1 MGKRLGAGRRDP
13 ARMLMLG
20 GCAGGRDDRLLEP
33 AGSVE
38 VVARPDQP
46 DGGRGGVA
54 VAAVEIAPDCLDQAS
69 IGGLIVRQRI
79 AWLLPAEQAARQGV
93 VPGPPPRE
101 RLKDLATRPRPATR
115 PPGPL

>member
-1 MGKRLGAGRRDP
+1 MGKPLRAGRREP

-38 VVARPDQP
+38 GVARPDQP

-54 VAAVEIAPDCLDQAS
+54 VAALEIAPDCLDQAS

-79 AWLLPAEQAARQGV
+79 PWLLPPEQRARPALV
-93 VPGPPPRE
+93 
-101 RLKDLATRPRPATR
+101 PRPPA
-115 PPGPL
+115 P